1 MSIFRLLLILILVG
15 AALALAVIGLAGLSG
30 IGHRWVDVVAQFPAP
45 AFACAMVLATLALV
59 LKMPR
64 VAILGLTVAGLL
76 AVAAWPQWFPPRA
89 QPDPASP
96 SVTVY
101 SANLWARNPDVEAQ
115 VRSVAAANADIV
127 MLVEVGDAVAAD
139 LDRLLSGHPHR
150 LVSRI
155 HDGANGRSRTVIAS
169 RWPLGETRFSDPV
182 WGLEA
187 VAGTPAGHLRLIAA
201 HMTRP
206 WPFQYQ
212 WGQLNH
218 AERLAQLKGDDR
230 RPFILAGDFNSVS
243 SARVGRLIK
252 DLNGAWA
259 APGWPGTWPAFLP
272 GPFRVTIDQVY
283 YSPKLALTSRRLGEP
298 TGSDHAPVITTFRR
312 ARAVS
317 GAPRDPSPGN
327 PLQST
332 PPRTP

>member
-1 MSIFRLLLILILVG
+1 MSIVRVFLILIFVG
-15 AALALAVIGLAGLSG
+15 AALGLAAIGVAGLSG

-45 AFACAMVLATLALV
+45 AFACAVVLATLALIFR
-59 LKMPR
+59 MPR

-89 QPDPASP
+89 QPESAGP
-96 SVTVY
+96 SMTVY

-115 VRSVAAANADIV
+115 VRSLAAAKADII

-139 LDRLLSGHPHR
+139 LDRLLAGHPHR

-169 RWPLGETRFSDPV
+169 RWPLEETGFSDPV
-182 WGLEA
+182 WGLEGVA
-187 VAGTPAGHLRLIAA
+187 VTPLGAVRLTAT

-212 WGQLNH
+212 WGQLIH
-218 AERLAQLKGDDR
+218 AERLAQLKGDDA

-243 SARVGRLIK
+243 TARVGKLIR

-259 APGWPGTWPAFLP
+259 APGWPGTWPSFVP

-283 YSPKLALTSRRLGEP
+283 YSPKLALTSRRLGKA

-312 ARAVS
+312 AKAAS
-317 GAPRDPSPGN
+317 DAPHAPSPES
-327 PLQST
+327 PPRST

>member
-1 MSIFRLLLILILVG
+1 MSIFRLLLTLSFVG
-15 AALALAVIGLAGLSG
+15 AASVLAMIGAASLSG
-30 IGHRWVDVVAQFPAP
+30 IGHRWVDVTAQFPAP
-45 AFACAMVLATLALV
+45 AFACAIVLALMAAV

-64 VAILGLTVAGLL
+64 LAGLGLGVAVLL
-76 AVAAWPQWFPPRA
+76 ATACWPQWFPPRS
-89 QPDPASP
+89 QPEANSASM
-96 SVTVY
+96 TVY

-115 VRSVAAANADIV
+115 VRSVAASQADIV

-139 LDRLLSGHPHR
+139 LDRLLAGYPHR

-169 RWPLGETRFSDPV
+169 RWPLAETGFSDPV

-187 VAGTPAGHLRLIAA
+187 VAGTPLGPVRLTAT

-212 WGQLNH
+212 WGQLIH
-218 AERLAQLKGDDR
+218 AERLAQLKGDDV

-243 SARVGRLIK
+243 SARVGRLIQ

-259 APGWPGTWPAFLP
+259 APGWPGTWPSFLP

-283 YSPKLALTSRRLGEP
+283 YSPKLALTSRRLGKP

-312 ARAVS
+312 AKAAS
-317 GAPRDPSPGN
+317 DAPHGPSPES
-327 PLQST
+327 PPRST

>member
-1 MSIFRLLLILILVG
+1 MSIVRLLLTLAFIG
-15 AALALAVIGLAGLSG
+15 AALVLTAIAAAAFSG
-30 IGHRWVDVVAQFPAP
+30 IGHRWVDILAQFPAP
-45 AFACAMVLATLALV
+45 AFACAMVLTVLALI
-59 LKMPR
+59 LSMRR
-64 VAILGLTVAGLL
+64 VAVLGLGVAALL

-89 QPDPASP
+89 APAPDSP
-96 SVTVY
+96 SITVY
-101 SANLWARNPDVEAQ
+101 SANLWARNPDADAQ
-115 VRSVAAANADIV
+115 VRSVAAARADIV

-139 LDRLLSGHPHR
+139 LDRLLADHPHR

-187 VAGTPAGHLRLIAA
+187 VAETPLGPVRLIAA

-212 WGQLNH
+212 WGQLTH
-218 AERLAQLKGDDR
+218 AERLAQLKGDDT

-243 SARVGRLIK
+243 TARVGRLVK
-252 DLNGAWA
+252 ALNGAWA
-259 APGWPGTWPAFLP
+259 APGWPGTWPAFVP
-272 GPFRVTIDQVY
+272 GPFRVTIDQIY
-283 YSPKLALTSRRLGEP
+283 YSPKLALTSRTLGAA
-298 TGSDHAPVITTFRR
+298 TGSDHAPVIVAFSR
-312 ARAVS
+312 AKAVS
-317 GAPRDPSPGN
+317 DAPHGPWSGSP
-327 PLQST
+327 PRST